1 MVDLIVFLKVIALL
15 VTIMLVWFNSNAF
28 SAYCKVFGL
37 KKMLAGYDTN
47 TDGLTFP
54 QYLYV
59 KRDLLFKCVA
69 CKFLIELITCPLCL
83 ALWLSIFGAGIFL
96 TLIYT
101 PLVFVCTL
109 GTYLLLT
116 RLMN

>member
-15 VTIMLVWFNSNAF
+15 VTIMLVWFNSGAF
-28 SAYCKVFGL
+28 PAYCKVLGL
-37 KKMLAGYDTN
+37 KKLLAGYDTN
-47 TDGLTFP
+47 SDGLTFP

-59 KRDLLFKCVA
+59 KRDLLFKCTA

-83 ALWLSIFGAGIFL
+83 ALWLSIFGTGIFL

-101 PLVFVCTL
+101 PLVFVSTL